1 MSTSLAS
8 ITGQTTTETVELG
21 GITVSF
27 EYKPYVITLGMS
39 MELAEGGIEMISVL
53 SDVIESWDLFD
64 QEPGDMPV
72 TEENLKRLPTELAG
86 LMAKKITGGGDDVG
100 EAESS
105 SDAG

>member
-1 MSTSLAS
+1 MSTALAS

-21 GITVSF
+21 GITVNF

-39 MELAEGGIEMISVL
+39 MELADGGVEMIAVL
-53 SDVIESWDLFD
+53 SDVIVGWDLYD
-64 QEPGDMPV
+64 QEPGDLPV

-86 LMAKKITGGGDDVG
+86 LIAKKITGGGDDVG
-100 EAESS
+100 EAASS